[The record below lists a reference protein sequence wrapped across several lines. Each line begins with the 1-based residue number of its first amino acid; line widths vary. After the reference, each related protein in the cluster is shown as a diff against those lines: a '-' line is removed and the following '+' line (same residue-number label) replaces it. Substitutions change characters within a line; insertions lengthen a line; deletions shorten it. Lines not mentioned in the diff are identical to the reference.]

1 MTTRLITEPTSEPVT
16 LAEAKLH
23 LRVDT
28 IDDDARITELITSA
42 RQQAELILKRSL
54 LPQTWEK
61 TLDAFPSSDIELLY
75 PSVIAIE
82 SIKYQDLNNNQIT
95 LSAANYYLDKDSE
108 PAWAILAYGYTWPAT
123 LGVANAVRVRYSAGY
138 ANTAAVPASIKQW
151 IKLAVEKLYDTCK
164 DDVPDGFAMALLD
177 RYIVWG

>member
-1 MTTRLITEPTSEPVT
+1 MTTRLITEPASEPVT

-28 IDDDARITELITSA
+28 VDDDARITELITTA

-82 SIKYQDLNNNQIT
+82 SIKYQDLSNTQIT
-95 LSAANYYLDKDSE
+95 LSAANYYLDKD
-108 PAWAILAYGYTWPAT
+108 A
-123 LGVANAVRVRYSAGY
+123 
-138 ANTAAVPASIKQW
+138 
-151 IKLAVEKLYDTCK
+151 
-164 DDVPDGFAMALLD
+164 
-177 RYIVWG
+177 